1 MSNTVSS
8 FRVHESTVS
17 SLSITMV
24 AVMAVAI
31 VMLFR
36 NTDVDYS
43 PRDTK
48 VHMPVVVDLSANTH
62 AEPIQDERLA
72 EITLRFQQAVVMLHA
87 QQYEHAATALHRV
100 LELSPR
106 LTDAYVNMG
115 YAMLGLERF
124 REAESFFRT
133 ATDLEPYQGNA
144 YWGLA
149 IALESQND
157 LQGALGAMRIFLHL
171 NPADSPFVR
180 RARSALWEW
189 DNQLARGPLPEAE
202 AQWQKR
208 EAKKWEDRNSPRLDM
223 PQGTDEGDL
232 SIAVQPISQ

>member
-1 MSNTVSS
+1 MSNAAGSI
-8 FRVHESTVS
+8 RVHKTTVT

-36 NTDVDYS
+36 NTEVDYS
-43 PRDTK
+43 PRSIS
-48 VHMPVVVDLSANTH
+48 VRMPVVVDISTNIKK
-62 AEPIQDERLA
+62 AEPVQDERLA

-100 LELSPR
+100 LALSPR

-223 PQGTDEGDL
+223 PDKDEDL
-232 SIAVQPISQ
+232 SIAVQPKSR